1 MATDGASCEP
11 DFSRAPEEAA
21 GAPAEAAVTEVPG
34 WARGTGMGAFGALR
48 KPRLFRVPFPPG
60 VPSWGASFWG
70 CLIPRGWGEAAAWA
84 GDSACPFLAAGCSR
98 GPPGRLGSLRASR
111 AAPALTPSAAV
122 GFGQGQGLGC
132 VSWRT

>member
-60 VPSWGASFWG
+60 VPSWGASS
-70 CLIPRGWGEAAAWA
+70 PEAGA
-84 GDSACPFLAAGCSR
+84 R
-98 GPPGRLGSLRASR
+98 RPPGLGIPP
-111 AAPALTPSAAV
+111 APS
-122 GFGQGQGLGC
+122 
-132 VSWRT
+132 